1 MQLGRWWWFSGSTT
15 TVAVAVEVVYNVL
28 DRLSEGPPD
37 EQRL

>member
-1 MQLGRWWWFSGSTT
+1 MQLGRWWWFSGPTT
-15 TVAVAVEVVYNVL
+15 AVAVEVVYNVL